1 MELIGGLSIAVCT
14 EAQELKDIT
23 FVNRTETPP
32 FLLYYIKYYTC
43 KFLINY

>member
-14 EAQELKDIT
+14 EAQELKDST

-32 FLLYYIKYYTC
+32 FLLYYINIIRAR
-43 KFLINY
+43 F